1 MRSQTVRHDWAT
13 KHRIRDK
20 WNTGC
25 LMFTRHKVQKKFSL
39 NYQLKHKSWCD
50 PTHEANQPNP
60 MNTDQCTPEEC
71 RSGNTCPGMPLIGT
85 SEHLQ
90 IDMAPSRGQDLE
102 ADQGPRSWP
111 LSYPQLHI
119 LMQSLDNCMAVLPLT
134 NSPQVQRRLWHSD
147 ALLERG
153 GEWGKTTTILKPILP
168 KRAN

>member
-1 MRSQTVRHDWAT
+1 
-13 KHRIRDK
+13 
-20 WNTGC
+20 
-25 LMFTRHKVQKKFSL
+25 MFTRHKVQKKFSL

-119 LMQSLDNCMAVLPLT
+119 LMQSRQLHGSPAPDHLPTSAKKTLT
-134 NSPQVQRRLWHSD
+134 FRCPFG
-147 ALLERG
+147 ER
-153 GEWGKTTTILKPILP
+153 WGVG
-168 KRAN
+168 